1 MDSSTKGA
9 INEYLVAIDLIKRG
23 FEVYRNVSATGA
35 TDMVATHTTKDLR
48 VTTVFVQVKSRSGVT
63 SIRERSL
70 NDVLAIVSV
79 EGKILYKTTPGL
91 TYLFKDSLLAD
102 GLFSDTDSFRV
113 IERTDDPK
121 RDSKRPAVDRITK
134 HDGRFLDQYRI
145 NINGY
150 EGLLDIIL
158 RDYNGKVMNKMTFK
172 PPDWMH
178 INTFGTIVGDT
189 SKDIIDAYRSVPELE
204 ELFSRFPEFVKIKIA
219 EWRKKNE
226 EGLDTSAVLEEA
238 ARFNT
243 R

>member
-91 TYLFKDSLLAD
+91 TYLFKDSLLA
-102 GLFSDTDSFRV
+102 GLLEIRRNINETDSN
-113 IERTDDPK
+113 
-121 RDSKRPAVDRITK
+121 RI
-134 HDGRFLDQYRI
+134 F
-145 NINGY
+145 
-150 EGLLDIIL
+150 
-158 RDYNGKVMNKMTFK
+158 
-172 PPDWMH
+172 
-178 INTFGTIVGDT
+178 
-189 SKDIIDAYRSVPELE
+189 IIDFKLMSSNKL
-204 ELFSRFPEFVKIKIA
+204 
-219 EWRKKNE
+219 
-226 EGLDTSAVLEEA
+226 
-238 ARFNT
+238 
-243 R
+243 